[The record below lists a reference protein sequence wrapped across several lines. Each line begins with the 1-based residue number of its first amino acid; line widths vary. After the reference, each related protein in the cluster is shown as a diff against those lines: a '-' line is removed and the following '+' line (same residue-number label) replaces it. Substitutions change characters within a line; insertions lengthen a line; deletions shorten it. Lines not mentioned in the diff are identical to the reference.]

1 MRVIPLQHLRQP
13 SNGRSLFGWGD
24 TAQERQ
30 ILYRE
35 LQADVH
41 ACFPTHLCLCPSV
54 WEAGL
59 RGWHKPVPRR
69 LICQWR
75 SWFRRAAG
83 RTQCAP
89 TLLPRVPSV
98 WQHRSNRAACC
109 SAMGNICQREAGGRG
124 CAPNDRPRCS
134 LALGPLQNKL
144 TAKTSCKQARSN
156 IAYSLR
162 K

>member
-1 MRVIPLQHLRQP
+1 MGVGCLDGVTLRRRDKSCIGNSKP
-13 SNGRSLFGWGD
+13 MCTLVFPHTYVCAHLFGR
-24 TAQERQ
+24 QE
-30 ILYRE
+30 
-35 LQADVH
+35 
-41 ACFPTHLCLCPSV
+41 AC
-54 WEAGL
+54 G
-59 RGWHKPVPRR
+59 GWHKPVPRR

-75 SWFRRAAG
+75 SWFRRAAC

-98 WQHRSNRAACC
+98 WQHRPNRAVCC
-109 SAMGNICQREAGGRG
+109 SAMGNICRREAGGQG
-124 CAPNDRPRCS
+124 CAPNDRPCCS

-156 IAYSLR
+156 ITYSLR